1 MGLDVKVF
9 QNITKLPKDS
19 NEYGFIAYNYKEF
32 KERSKNLEW
41 EAKYKGETT
50 KRMISY
56 SCSFHNEF
64 RRELAV
70 LIGKER
76 KFWEKPNIPKNVPF
90 YELFDFA
97 DNEGTIDWESSK
109 NLYKDFVKYKQ
120 LATEK
125 LPICYLK
132 YYGLWLETFEL
143 GKESAVVVFS

>member
-1 MGLDVKVF
+1 MGLDVLVF
-9 QNITKLPKDS
+9 QNIKKLPKDVEDYDFVAS
-19 NEYGFIAYNYKEF
+19 NYKEF
-32 KERSKNLEW
+32 KERCQNLEW
-41 EAKYKGETT
+41 GEKYNGETK

-56 SCSFHNEF
+56 PYSFHNEF

-76 KFWEKPNIPKNVPF
+76 RFWESPDVSKDVPF

-109 NLYKDFVKYKQ
+109 NLYTDFVEYKQ

-125 LPICYLK
+125 LPKEYLE
-132 YYGLWLETFEL
+132 YYNMWLETFEL
-143 GKESAVVVFS
+143 GKDAGVVVFT